1 MKSKPLRI
9 AAITAGVA
17 AALTAAYAGLGFLA
31 VPAIVASQAEKMA
44 QQQFQR
50 KLAIEHVAFNP
61 FKLTASL
68 RGVKLMERDGATVFV
83 SFDALDADLS
93 WQSLRRLAPVVE
105 SVRLQAPYVHVV
117 RGENGKYSVDDI
129 LQWLAA
135 QPPSPEPSLFSINNI
150 ELANGR
156 IAFDD
161 KPARAVHTVEGL
173 QLGLPFISSM
183 PADVNVYVEPLLA
196 ATIDGAPLHIQGKAK
211 PYAEQREFAAELK
224 LDKLD
229 LPQLLGY
236 LPFKP
241 AFRLPS
247 ARLDAR
253 LTAHFVQP
261 KAGASSLALGGE
273 AALSN
278 VDLRDAAG
286 APVLKF
292 ARLSAQ
298 LDKLDVLAGRYAIAK
313 VGLDGLDAVVQR
325 DAAGALNLERLLPAP
340 SPAAAP
346 VKEKKPEAATLVAVG
361 EVALRNAALR
371 YGDATP
377 YTALNAG
384 VQRFDLDV
392 RGIAV
397 DTGKRTVAV
406 AEAVS
411 GRAALTYAQGAR
423 SGEAPAPATPVPD
436 GAQPYRVQV
445 GKMEV
450 KGWSVNVDDASRGQ
464 PLSLALSPLQLT
476 VRGWSNAPASRSD
489 IDFSATINRGGKL
502 GVSGSVAAAPLDA
515 DLALD
520 LKNLDLQPLQPLIA
534 EHVNLRVAQAAVSAK
549 GRLKLADDGGAIKGG
564 YKGNA
569 SVDRLTTVDRLNDA
583 DFLSWKSLAFGGM
596 DVQLSPLAVNI
607 DKVALSDFFA
617 RVIIDPNGRINV
629 QDVMRTAANEDRS
642 LTDAKNR
649 AQDARQQ
656 AAAGTAQGKG
666 TQGRGTQDRLAKGPA
681 AQGKPAQE
689 KAAGAPAEQGKAAA
703 GSATLDRLAQAPAAP
718 GGKAA
723 PDAAASASGAMP
735 PVRIGQLHLSG
746 GRVRFTDNFI
756 KPNYT
761 ANLKDLGGVVT
772 GLTSDPSTLANV
784 DIKGNVNSAPLAIA
798 GKVHPLRKDLYVDL
812 KADVRGM
819 ELAALSAYADKYVG
833 YGIEKGKLSFEVAYR
848 LEQRKLSA
856 ENRLVLDQ
864 LVFGT
869 ESTNPQATRLPVQ
882 LAVALLSDRNGVI
895 DINVPIGGS
904 LDDPQFSLGGIV
916 LQVIGNAVMKTVTA
930 PFTFIASLFGGSGE
944 DMAALAF
951 DPGLATVP
959 AAREEKLAPLA
970 KALNERPGLKLDI
983 GGRYDPATDTAALRQ
998 LALERRL
1005 RQLKLRDLQAQGK
1018 PVPDGGVTV
1027 APDER
1032 PALLARAYAADP
1044 LPKPRNALGLQKT
1057 VPPADMEQALLA
1069 ATAIDGD
1076 DLTALAHKRAQAA
1089 RDWLVK
1095 HGVATERIFLTASK
1109 EGAGKAEFTL
1119 R

>member
-1 MKSKPLRI
+1 MKSKKLRI
-9 AAITAGVA
+9 AAITAGA
-17 AALTAAYAGLGFLA
+17 TAALLAAYAGLGFFA
-31 VPAIVASQAEKMA
+31 VPAIVASQAQQMA
-44 QQQFQR
+44 QQQFKRQ
-50 KLAIEHVAFNP
+50 LTIGQVTFNP
-61 FKLTASL
+61 FTLAASL
-68 RGVKLMERDGATVFV
+68 RDVTLREPDGATVFV
-83 SFDALDADLS
+83 SFEAFDADLS

-105 SVRLQAPYVHVV
+105 KVRLQAPYVHLV
-117 RGENGKYSVDDI
+117 RADNGHYSIDDI

-135 QPPSPEPSLFSINNI
+135 QPPSSEPALFSVNNI

-161 KPARAVHTVEGL
+161 QPARAMHRVEGL

-183 PADVNVYVEPLLA
+183 PSDVDVTVAPLLS
-196 ATIDGAPLHIQGKAK
+196 ATINGAPLHIQGKAK
-211 PYAEQREFAAELK
+211 PYAAQREFAAEFK
-224 LDKLD
+224 LERLD

-241 AFRLPS
+241 GFRLPS
-247 ARLDAR
+247 ARLDAQ
-253 LTAHFVQP
+253 LNATFVQP
-261 KAGASSLALGGE
+261 KAGASSLVLGGE
-273 AALSN
+273 AALSQ
-278 VDLRDAAG
+278 VDLRDAGG
-286 APVLKF
+286 APVLKLS
-292 ARLSAQ
+292 RLSAQ
-298 LDKLDVLAGRYAIAK
+298 LDKLDLLAGRFMIGK

-325 DAAGALNLERLLPAP
+325 DAGGQLNLDRLMPPAEAKAAP
-340 SPAAAP
+340 SRQQKPPAKPPAATVVA
-346 VKEKKPEAATLVAVG
+346 VKEVAI
-361 EVALRNAALR
+361 RNAALR

-377 YTALNAG
+377 STALKAA

-411 GRAALTYAQGAR
+411 GSAALTYAQGAR
-423 SGEAPAPATPVPD
+423 TAPAPAPTAAAD
-436 GAQPYRVQV
+436 GGQPYQVRV
-445 GKMEV
+445 GSMDV
-450 KGWSVNVDDASRGQ
+450 KGWSLQVDDASRGQ
-464 PLSLALSPLQLT
+464 PLALALSPLHLT
-476 VRGWSNAPASRSD
+476 VKGWSNVPATRSD
-489 IDFSATINRGGKL
+489 ITLAATINRSGKL
-502 GVSGSVAAAPLDA
+502 GIAGSLAAAPLDA
-515 DLALD
+515 DLALE
-520 LKNLDLQPLQPLIA
+520 LNNLDLQPLQSLIA

-549 GRLKLADDGGAIKGG
+549 GRLKLADDGGVMKGG
-564 YKGNA
+564 YQGDA
-569 SVDRLTTVDRLNDA
+569 RIERLNTVDRLNDV

-596 DVQLSPLAVNI
+596 DVQLAPLALNI

-649 AQDARQQ
+649 AQDARKQT
-656 AAAGTAQGKG
+656 AAS
-666 TQGRGTQDRLAKGPA
+666 A
-681 AQGKPAQE
+681 AQ
-689 KAAGAPAEQGKAAA
+689 
-703 GSATLDRLAQAPAAP
+703 R

-723 PDAAASASGAMP
+723 SGTPLPEQATGGKDATVAAAAAAPMP
-735 PVRIGQLHLSG
+735 PIRIGQLQLSG

-761 ANLKDLGGVVT
+761 ATLKDLGGVVA
-772 GLTSDPSTLANV
+772 GLASDPSVLANV
-784 DIKGNVNSAPLAIA
+784 DIKGSVNGAPLTIG
-798 GKVHPLRKDLYVDL
+798 GKVQPLRKDLYLDV
-812 KADVRGM
+812 KAEVRGM

-833 YGIEKGKLSFEVAYR
+833 YGIEKGKLSFDVAYQ
-848 LEQRKLSA
+848 LDQRKLQA
-856 ENRLVLDQ
+856 QNRLILDQ
-864 LVFGT
+864 LTFGT
-869 ESTNPQATRLPVQ
+869 ESTNPQATKLPVQ

-904 LDDPQFSLGGIV
+904 LDDPQFSLGGII

-930 PFTFIASLFGGSGE
+930 PFTLIASLFGGSGE

-951 DPGLATVP
+951 DAGHASVP

-983 GGRYDPATDTAALRQ
+983 GGRYDPATDSGVLRQ
-998 LALERRL
+998 LALERKL

-1018 PVPDGGVTV
+1018 AAPEGGVTV
-1027 APDER
+1027 TQDDR
-1032 PALLARAYAADP
+1032 PALLARAFAAET
-1044 LPKPRNALGLQKT
+1044 LPKPRNALGLQKAL
-1057 VPPADMEQALLA
+1057 PPAEMEQALLA
-1069 ATAIDGD
+1069 AIVIDDD

-1095 HGVATERIFLTASK
+1095 HGVPAERLFLTAARQ
-1109 EGAGKAEFTL
+1109 GACQAEFTL

>member
-9 AAITAGVA
+9 AAIATGVA
-17 AALTAAYAGLGFLA
+17 AALTATYAGLGFLA

-50 KLAIEHVAFNP
+50 KLSIEHVAFNP

-68 RGVKLMERDGATVFV
+68 RGVKLTERDGAAVFV
-83 SFDALDADLS
+83 AFDALDADLS
-93 WQSLRRLAPVVE
+93 WQSLRRLAPVLE
-105 SVRLQAPYVHVV
+105 SVRLQAPHVRLV
-117 RGENGKYSVDDI
+117 RGENGKYSIDDI

-135 QPPSPEPSLFSINNI
+135 QPPSPQPALFSVNNI

-156 IAFDD
+156 IEFDD
-161 KPARAVHTVEGL
+161 RPARAVHTVQGL

-183 PADVNVYVEPLLA
+183 PADVDVYVEPLLS
-196 ATIDGAPLHIQGKAK
+196 ATVDGAPLHIQGKAK
-211 PYAEQREFAAELK
+211 PYAEQREFAAELR

-229 LPQLLGY
+229 LPPLLGY

-241 AFRLPS
+241 GFKLPS

-253 LTAHFVQP
+253 LSAQFVQP
-261 KAGASSLALGGE
+261 KAGASSFVLGGE

-278 VDLRDAAG
+278 VDVRDGAG

-298 LDKLDVLAGRYAIAK
+298 LDQLDVLAGRYAIGRI
-313 VGLDGLDAVVQR
+313 GLDGLDAVVQR
-325 DAAGALNLERLLPAP
+325 DAHGSLNLDRLLPAP
-340 SPAAAP
+340 PPAAAAP
-346 VKEKKPEAATLVAVG
+346 VKEKKPAAATLVAVK

-411 GRAALTYAQGAR
+411 GRAALAYAQGAR
-423 SGEAPAPATPVPD
+423 SGEPPAPATPAAD
-436 GAQPYRVQV
+436 GAQPYQVQV
-445 GKMEV
+445 GKMDV
-450 KGWSVNVDDASRGQ
+450 QGWSLDFEDASRGQ
-464 PLSLALSPLQLT
+464 PLALSLSPLQLT
-476 VRGWSNAPASRSD
+476 VKGWSNAPAARSE
-489 IDFSATINRGGKL
+489 IDFAATINRGGKL
-502 GVSGSVAAAPLDA
+502 GVSGSVAAAPFDA

-534 EHVNLRVAQAAVSAK
+534 EHVNLRVAQAAVSAR

-564 YKGNA
+564 YKGDA

-583 DFLSWKSLAFGGM
+583 DFLSWKSLAFNGM
-596 DVQLSPLAVNI
+596 DVQLAPLAVNI

-649 AQDARQQ
+649 AQDARNQV
-656 AAAGTAQGKG
+656 AAANAVATQGKG
-666 TQGRGTQDRLAKGPA
+666 ARDRLAKGPA
-681 AQGKPAQE
+681 AQGKPARDRLAKAPVQG
-689 KAAGAPAEQGKAAA
+689 KPAAGGAAP
-703 GSATLDRLAQAPAAP
+703 DRLAQAPGGAGTSGAAAP
-718 GGKAA
+718 NAAA
-723 PDAAASASGAMP
+723 PASAPMP
-735 PVRIGQLHLSG
+735 PVRIGQLHLAG

-761 ANLKDLGGVVT
+761 ANLKDLGGVVS
-772 GLTSDPSTLANV
+772 GLTSDPSTPANV
-784 DIKGNVNSAPLAIA
+784 DLKGNVNSAPLAIA
-798 GKVHPLRKDLYVDL
+798 GRVHPLRKDLYVDL

-848 LEQRKLSA
+848 LEDRKLSA
-856 ENRLVLDQ
+856 ENRLILDQ
-864 LVFGT
+864 LTFGS
-869 ESTNPQATRLPVQ
+869 ESTNPEATRLPVQ

-904 LDDPQFSLGGIV
+904 LDDPQFSLGGII
-916 LQVIGNAVMKTVTA
+916 LQVVGNAVMKTVTA
-930 PFTFIASLFGGSGE
+930 PFTFIASLFGGNGE

-951 DPGLATVP
+951 DAGLATVP
-959 AAREEKLAPLA
+959 PQREEKLAPLA
-970 KALNERPGLKLDI
+970 RALNERPGLKLDI
-983 GGRYDPATDTAALRQ
+983 GGRYDPATDTAALRR
-998 LALERRL
+998 LVLERRL

-1018 PVPDGGVTV
+1018 PVPEAGVTV
-1027 APDER
+1027 APEER

-1044 LPKPRNALGLQKT
+1044 LPKPRHALGLQKT
-1057 VPPADMEQALLA
+1057 VAPADMEQALLA
-1069 ATAIDGD
+1069 ATAIDAD
-1076 DLTALAHKRAQAA
+1076 DLAALANRRAQAA
-1089 RDWLVK
+1089 RDWLVRQ
-1095 HGVATERIFLTASK
+1095 GVAAERIFLTAAK
-1109 EGAGKAEFTL
+1109 EGASRAEFTL